1 VGLES
6 AENMRWNFQALSQN
20 LCCLCEHMNS
30 FRKRAEQ
37 SPCIVPICMY
47 FEPECVRILY
57 NISID
62 FGEERAAEHVEEL
75 DSNTKDMTD
84 LYRLFE
90 PGYFKA

>member
-1 VGLES
+1 
-6 AENMRWNFQALSQN
+6 
-20 LCCLCEHMNS
+20 
-30 FRKRAEQ
+30 
-37 SPCIVPICMY
+37 MY

-84 LYRLFE
+84 LCRLFE